1 MLDELQKS
9 AFLNTLAS
17 WGYKETWMNYTQKA
31 TATLSKRE
39 ATSARLHSK
48 QYETEV
54 THGRQE
60 GEPATQMVMSRLPQ
74 QSWGS
79 QWQAE

>member
-1 MLDELQKS
+1 MLDELQNTV
-9 AFLNTLAS
+9 LLTTLAS

-31 TATLSKRE
+31 AAALSKRE
-39 ATSARLHSK
+39 ATSACLHSK

-54 THGRQE
+54 THCRQD
-60 GEPATQMVMSRLPQ
+60 GEPATQMVMSRLQ